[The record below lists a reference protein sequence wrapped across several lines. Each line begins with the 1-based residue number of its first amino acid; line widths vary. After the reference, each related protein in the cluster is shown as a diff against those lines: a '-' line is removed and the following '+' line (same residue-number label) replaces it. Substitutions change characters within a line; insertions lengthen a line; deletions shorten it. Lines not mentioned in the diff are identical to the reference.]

1 MKKNIRYIIL
11 FLIATSIITAFSFF
25 KTSPDFSTIKK
36 VMNIV
41 EKEYYKKLTQ
51 EELLEH
57 SLDGMLRSL
66 DPNSAYLNQDS
77 LKEMQIITTGEF
89 AGIGVEILPEN
100 GGLKVVS
107 PYQDSPA
114 FAAGIKEDDYIME
127 IDRVMVKKM
136 KSNEAVLKIRGKPGS
151 KVHLT
156 VFRPQTSETKE
167 FDVTRKVI
175 KIEPIKAYVIDGGI
189 IYISINTFID
199 GVAETIE
206 KYLSQVIPQLV
217 PARGI
222 ILDVRW
228 NPGGLLDQAYKV
240 SDLFLDS
247 GDIVSVKGRDS
258 KNDKLFSASGPDIA
272 EGLPMVVLING
283 GSASAA
289 EIVAA
294 ALHDNDRATLIGT
307 KSFGKGSV
315 QTVIPVDNT
324 AIKLTTALYYT
335 PKGVSIEETR
345 GVEPDITIALSKD
358 IPKENTFGTL
368 IFKSSAL
375 AQHYKNKFKKMDKE
389 KILHIKSKNIMD
401 SQLHKAIEKIYS
413 MQGKKKTK
421 KA

>member
-1 MKKNIRYIIL
+1 MKKNIIAIIL
-11 FLIATSIITAFSFF
+11 FLIATSTVTAFSLF
-25 KTSPDFSTIKK
+25 KTAPDFSTIKK

-57 SLDGMLRSL
+57 SLDGMLHSL
-66 DPNSAYLNQDS
+66 DPNSAYLNQEA

-100 GGLKVVS
+100 GALKVVT

-127 IDRVMVKKM
+127 IDHVMVKKM
-136 KSNEAVLKIRGKPGS
+136 KNNEAVLKIRGKPGT

-167 FDVTRKVI
+167 FDVTRKII
-175 KIEPIKAYVIDGGI
+175 KIDPIKAYVIDKGI

-199 GVAETIE
+199 GVAESIE
-206 KYLSQVIPQLV
+206 QYLSQNISKLV
-217 PARGI
+217 PVRGI

-240 SDLFLDS
+240 SDLFLNS
-247 GDIVSVKGRDS
+247 GNIVTIKCRDS
-258 KNDKLFSASGPDIA
+258 KNDKTYSASGPDIA

-294 ALHDNDRATLIGT
+294 ALHDNERATLVGT

-315 QTVIPVDNT
+315 QTIIPINSSSAV
-324 AIKLTTALYYT
+324 KLTTALYYT
-335 PKGVSIEETR
+335 PAGVSIEETR

-358 IPKENTFGTL
+358 TPKENLLGTL
-368 IFKSSAL
+368 IFKSSSL
-375 AQHYKNKFKKMDKE
+375 AKSYKNKFKDKD
-389 KILHIKSKNIMD
+389 KSQILHIKSKDIMD
-401 SQLHKAIEKIYS
+401 SQLHKAIETIYS
-413 MQGKKKTK
+413 AKGQKK
-421 KA
+421 